1 MSSYLF
7 SGSYDHSVDSKG
19 RVIIPAPFRDALG
32 EDFTITINPNRTAIA
47 IYPKAVWEQQLEK
60 LSKINPMDRRGI
72 QYERYLM
79 SMSYSG
85 NTVDNQGRVVVPFKL
100 RQKLDISKDIV
111 FVGLNNYIE
120 IWDEKAYQQ
129 VEADVEADFD
139 HLVDYVFETYGG
151 VT

>member
-60 LSKINPMDRRGI
+60 LSRINPMDRKGI

>member
-60 LSKINPMDRRGI
+60 LSKINPMDRMGI

>member
-7 SGSYDHSVDSKG
+7 SGSYDHYVDSKG

-60 LSKINPMDRRGI
+60 LSKINPMDRMGI

>member
-60 LSKINPMDRRGI
+60 LSKINPMDRMGI

-129 VEADVEADFD
+129 VEADVEADFE

>member
-60 LSKINPMDRRGI
+60 LSKINPMDRMGI

-129 VEADVEADFD
+129 IEADVEADFD